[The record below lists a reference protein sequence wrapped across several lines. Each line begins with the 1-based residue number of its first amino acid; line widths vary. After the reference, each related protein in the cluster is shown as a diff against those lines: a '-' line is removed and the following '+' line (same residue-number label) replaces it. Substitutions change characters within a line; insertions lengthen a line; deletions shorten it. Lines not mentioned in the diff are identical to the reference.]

1 MINEIKGEIPC
12 ITGFATT
19 AVLNAVENKILK
31 VSHLVKKQIMMRKY
45 HALNLIFHHI

>member
-12 ITGFATT
+12 ITGFTT

-31 VSHLVKKQIMMRKY
+31 VSDLVKKQIMMRKY
-45 HALNLIFHHI
+45 HVLNLIFHHI